1 MAKNTI
7 RSYKDLVVW
16 QKAHKI
22 AMEVLFLFRK
32 TKKDAAT
39 YEIWRQTV
47 AAVFSVPANI
57 VEGFYSHKGANYAAK
72 LNVAKGEAGETD
84 YWLLVLT
91 EIGDIT
97 KQKYESL
104 SESIV
109 EVIRM
114 LSGLRNKL
122 SK

>member
-1 MAKNTI
+1 MAGTVK
-7 RSYKDLVVW
+7 SYKDLIVW

-22 AMEVLFLFRK
+22 AMEVLSLFRN

-47 AAVFSVPANI
+47 TAIFSVPANI

-104 SESIV
+104 SESLI
-109 EVIRM
+109 EVIKM
-114 LSGLRNKL
+114 LSGLRNKVI
-122 SK
+122 K